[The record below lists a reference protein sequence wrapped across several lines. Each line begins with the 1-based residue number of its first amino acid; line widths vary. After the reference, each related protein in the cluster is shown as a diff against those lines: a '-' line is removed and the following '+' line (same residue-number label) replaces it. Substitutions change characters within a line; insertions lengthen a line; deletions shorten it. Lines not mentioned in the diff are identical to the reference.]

1 MGFCSCRTLRT
12 LGLFLLLLSYSLF
25 SFFGHRSE
33 PVATLIEFKQN
44 DKNDSSPSS
53 TDSDFEF
60 IQNVEA
66 YNEFIA
72 SYYGREVS
80 RETNRRRW
88 GEWREL

>member
-1 MGFCSCRTLRT
+1 M
-12 LGLFLLLLSYSLF
+12 
-25 SFFGHRSE
+25 
-33 PVATLIEFKQN
+33 ATLIEFKQN

-72 SYYGREVS
+72 SYYDREVS
-80 RETNRRRW
+80 RETNRNCW
-88 GEWREL
+88 GEWRE